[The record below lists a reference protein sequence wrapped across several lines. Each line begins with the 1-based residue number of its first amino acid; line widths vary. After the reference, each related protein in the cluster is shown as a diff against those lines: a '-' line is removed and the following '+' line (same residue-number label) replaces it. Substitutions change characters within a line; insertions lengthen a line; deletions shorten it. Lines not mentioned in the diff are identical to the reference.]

1 MTIQE
6 RLEDTETA
14 LHIAQVDRDKWKAR
28 AIKLA
33 KVLGIKDC
41 DIDDFN
47 PQNMTNGDVIEAM
60 FPNIEWTGN
69 CQDVDFYMLDGET
82 PYSAKLNTFISWWN
96 SPYKKEGDEE

>member
-14 LHIAQVDRDKWKAR
+14 LHIAQVERDKWKAR

-33 KVLGIKDC
+33 KFLGIRDC

-47 PQNMTNGDVIEAM
+47 IQNDTNGDVIKTL
-60 FPNIEWTGN
+60 FVLN
-69 CQDVDFYMLDGET
+69 VDRR
-82 PYSAKLNTFISWWN
+82 
-96 SPYKKEGDEE
+96 